1 MTPAQIELVQT
12 SYRMV
17 QPEAPELARLLY
29 TRWLATDP
37 SLEQMFPGNL
47 EQQVRNLT
55 QMIGAA
61 ARALRRLER
70 ILPAVEDLGRRHAR
84 YGVRDEHYV
93 QAGAA
98 LLWTLHKV
106 LGESFTPAVCE
117 AWIAMYEVVAAAMKR
132 GWLAAKA
139 A

>member
-1 MTPAQIELVQT
+1 M
-12 SYRMV
+12 
-17 QPEAPELARLLY
+17 
-29 TRWLATDP
+29 
-37 SLEQMFPGNL
+37 
-47 EQQVRNLT
+47 
-55 QMIGAA
+55 
-61 ARALRRLER
+61 
-70 ILPAVEDLGRRHAR
+70 EDLGRRHAR

-106 LGESFTPAVCE
+106 LAESFTPAVCE